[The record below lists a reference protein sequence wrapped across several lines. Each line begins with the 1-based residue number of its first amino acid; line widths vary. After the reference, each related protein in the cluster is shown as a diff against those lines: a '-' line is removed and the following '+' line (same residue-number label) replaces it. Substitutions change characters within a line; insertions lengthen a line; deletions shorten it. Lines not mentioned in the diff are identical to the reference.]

1 MFKLTVSSQ
10 PQNELA
16 SILHSAT
23 YPDLATA
30 EFWKQEILE
39 KNEWNF
45 PTRTELVPERTE
57 VIPAIPERIEVIP
70 AVPEQLDEQ
79 GQVVIPAQPEQTI
92 VYPAIPEQTIV
103 YPAFEKQVPDVT
115 ITIEDI
121 TAEVAYKADIEKR
134 IKRIEFGKEIFAE
147 LATRN
152 VNRLKAGTT
161 TIEQILAAEAKL
173 ALVQRYLAN
182 STLEIALQGL
192 ISLDV
197 PEIPE
202 SEKLYFI
209 NKIQNYLTN
218 E

>member
-1 MFKLTVSSQ
+1 M
-10 PQNELA
+10 
-16 SILHSAT
+16 
-23 YPDLATA
+23 
-30 EFWKQEILE
+30 
-39 KNEWNF
+39 
-45 PTRTELVPERTE
+45 
-57 VIPAIPERIEVIP
+57 
-70 AVPEQLDEQ
+70 PEQLDEQ

-121 TAEVAYKADIEKR
+121 TLELAYKADIEKR